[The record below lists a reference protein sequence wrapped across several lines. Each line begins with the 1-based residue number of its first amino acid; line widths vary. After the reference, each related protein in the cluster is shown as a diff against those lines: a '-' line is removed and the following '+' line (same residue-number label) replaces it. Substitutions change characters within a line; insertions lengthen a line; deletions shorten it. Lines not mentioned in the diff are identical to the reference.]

1 VLFLT
6 HILNLPVVDAA
17 GVRLGWVEDLVL
29 GDLDLFPRVEAIVLA
44 RRGRGAVLV
53 PWEAIDEVA
62 NRNIR
67 LITTREKLTTL
78 PLRDDAVFL
87 RRDILDKQVVDIHGR
102 KVVRVNDLQLAPI
115 DHELRL
121 VSADIGVGGLLR
133 RMALERPARGLM
145 RTFNGHLPDRLIPW
159 NYVEGLETE
168 WPSVKLSVPRR
179 RLRDLPPPDI
189 ADIIA
194 QLHPAD
200 RGEVLRQFDDE
211 TLADALPHLEDE
223 VQAEVILAMPEE
235 RGADIMEILPPDEAA
250 DVLGEMDEAQ
260 AERIL
265 HLMEPEE
272 AEDVRELLQ
281 YDEDTAGGR
290 MTTEYLALM
299 EGQTAGQAMTQ
310 LHTMAPDA
318 ETIYYVYVIDAAGR
332 LHGVLSLRDLIT
344 AADETPVADLTNH
357 NVIAVNV
364 HDDQETVARELNH
377 YHLLAVPV
385 TDNEGKLLGI
395 VTVDDVLDVM
405 HEEAEQDISRLA
417 GSIEESDVLAT
428 PWEQT
433 VLRLPWLLG
442 AAAAGLLMAIFITLR
457 LIAVPTRD
465 LTPLVALLPLLL
477 LLGVQIGGQSAA
489 TTQIALADEESP
501 GEILRLHLRY
511 GWPLGLALGLIAS
524 LIGGVMS
531 AGITDRAI
539 MLPVAGIILLVL
551 MADMLVGSLLPL
563 VLHRLRWDPVLVSR
577 PAFAVLALLIGV
589 PLLAQVL

>member
-6 HILNLPVVDAA
+6 HILNRPVVDAA

-29 GDLDLFPRVEAIVLA
+29 GGLDLFPRVDAIVLA
-44 RRGRGAVLV
+44 RRGQGAVFV
-53 PWEAIDEVA
+53 PWEAVDEIDGRV
-62 NRNIR
+62 R
-67 LITTREKLTTL
+67 LNTTRDTLPTL
-78 PLRDDAVFL
+78 PLNDDAVFL
-87 RRDILDKQVVDIHGR
+87 RRDILDKQVVDIHGL

-115 DHELRL
+115 DGELRL

-133 RMALERPARGLM
+133 RLALERPVSSIA
-145 RTFNGHLPDRLIPW
+145 RTFRRPLPERLIPW

-200 RGEVLRQFDDE
+200 RGEVLRHIDDE

-235 RGADIMEILPPDEAA
+235 RASDILEILPPDEAA
-250 DVLGEMDEAQ
+250 DVLGEMPEAR

-265 HLMEPEE
+265 HLMEPDE

-299 EGQTAGQAMTQ
+299 EGQTAGQALAQ
-310 LHTMAPDA
+310 LHAMAPDA
-318 ETIYYVYVIDAAGR
+318 ETIYYVYVIDDAGR

-344 AADETPVADLTNH
+344 AADDTPLAELTNR
-357 NVIAVNV
+357 NVISVDV
-364 HDDQETVARELNH
+364 HDDQETVARELNR

-385 TDNEGKLLGI
+385 TDDAGMLLGI

-405 HEEAEQDISRLA
+405 HEESRQDISRLA

-442 AAAAGLLMAIFITLR
+442 AAVAGLLMAIFITLR
-457 LIAVPTRD
+457 LTAVPAPE

-477 LLGVQIGGQSAA
+477 LVAVQIGGQSAA
-489 TTQIALADEESP
+489 ATQVGLSEGATL
-501 GEILRLHLRY
+501 GEILLRHLRFQ
-511 GWPLGLALGLIAS
+511 WPIGLALGFLAAV
-524 LIGGVMS
+524 IGGALS
-531 AGITDRAI
+531 AGITGHAI
-539 MLPVAGIILLVL
+539 VLPVAGILWLVL
-551 MADMLVGSLLPL
+551 TVDMLVGSLLPL
-563 VLHRLRWDPVLVSR
+563 ALHRLRWDPVFVSR
-577 PAFAVLALLIGV
+577 PALAVLALLLGV